1 MATAFRNPPE
11 GSYSPTFVEMLRR
24 LITAA
29 GQSGSAKTVEVF
41 GWLIL
46 IEGALALFVPR
57 VVASI
62 LQIPPLEEQ
71 SANYFRLVGL
81 LVGGLGILYIVSGR
95 LNAGGF
101 VFASMLDRPLVPL
114 AMAILWYLGIL
125 PGPLAL
131 IFSVQDFASF
141 LWTLMTWRGEQQA
154 RGTN

>member
-1 MATAFRNPPE
+1 LATASRNAPKGP
-11 GSYSPTFVEMLRR
+11 YSPTFVEMLCR
-24 LITAA
+24 LLTAA
-29 GQSGSAKTVEVF
+29 EQSRSAKTVEVF

-46 IEGALALFVPR
+46 IEGALVLFVPR
-57 VVASI
+57 VVASV

-95 LNAGGF
+95 LNARGF
-101 VFASMLDRPLVPL
+101 VFASMLDRSLVPL
-114 AMAILWYLGIL
+114 AMATLWYLGIL

-141 LWTLMTWRGEQQA
+141 LWTLMTWRGDQQA
-154 RGTN
+154 IGTN

>member
-1 MATAFRNPPE
+1 MATESRNMSK

-24 LITAA
+24 LLTAA
-29 GQSGSAKTVEVF
+29 EQSRSAKTVEVF

-46 IEGALALFVPR
+46 IEGALVLFVPR
-57 VVASI
+57 VVASV
-62 LQIPPLEEQ
+62 LQLPPLEEQ

-81 LVGGLGILYIVSGR
+81 LVGGLGLLYIVSGR
-95 LNAGGF
+95 LNSRSF

-114 AMAILWYLGIL
+114 AMAILWYFGIV

-141 LWTLMTWRGEQQA
+141 LWTLMTWHGEQQA
-154 RGTN
+154 IATN

>member
-71 SANYFRLVGL
+71 RANYFRLVGL

-141 LWTLMTWRGEQQA
+141 LWTLMTWSGEQQA
-154 RGTN
+154 IATN

>member
-1 MATAFRNPPE
+1 MPKE
-11 GSYSPTFVEMLRR
+11 SYSLNFVEVLGR
-24 LITAA
+24 LVTAP
-29 GQSGSAKTVEVF
+29 GQSRSAKTVEVF

-46 IEGALALFVPR
+46 IEGALVLFAPHL
-57 VVASI
+57 VASL

-101 VFASMLDRPLVPL
+101 VFASMLDRPLVPF

-131 IFSVQDFASF
+131 IFSVQDFAGF
-141 LWTLMTWRGEQQA
+141 LWTFMAWRAEQQA
-154 RGTN
+154 